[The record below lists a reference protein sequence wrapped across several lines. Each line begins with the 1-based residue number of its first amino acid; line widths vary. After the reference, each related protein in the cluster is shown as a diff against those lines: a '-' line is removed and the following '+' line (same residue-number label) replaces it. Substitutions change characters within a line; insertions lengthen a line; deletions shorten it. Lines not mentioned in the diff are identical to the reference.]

1 MFMKRIKQKEEDDAS
16 KLVYKKGT
24 ERVLLLSSFL
34 IAISILIIGSLVY
47 VFAEREVVKKL
58 KEKDLI
64 YIGQSISAKIDGQ
77 IFQAKETAFLL
88 ANDPAIYDWVSSAE
102 TKTELAGYASKRL
115 QQLVTELEYHNS
127 FIVSALTNH
136 YWSETGKIV
145 EVMSKDNPYNDWFY
159 QTLTS
164 KQRVSVNFD
173 YNISRND
180 TFVFVNALMGDLDQP
195 IGVAGVGFSLE
206 KLSND
211 FKEYK
216 YGKRSNLWLIDKN
229 GKIYLSDN
237 SAHNGNSISNYIPE
251 TIAKDLA
258 LQFNELSPYV
268 IEYENES
275 GQLVD
280 LISYPISATDWK
292 LIFQIPRDETV
303 SFLDTIKFNTVL
315 AMVIFLL
322 SIIFFFYY
330 VSKKI
335 ANPYKLALQINQ
347 QLEEKVAVRTQEL
360 SEKNNKLVDSI
371 DYAKRIQET
380 ILPRRDLFQDIFAE
394 HFLVWQPRDQV
405 GGDFY
410 WLKETEEGYL
420 FAIGDCTG
428 HGVPGA
434 LMTML
439 TISTL
444 NHIVEK
450 EAVRDPAHIL
460 QKLNKSIKKT
470 LNQETRNG
478 PTDDGLDIGLIYFQ
492 KSNTITF
499 AGAKCSLYIKND
511 KQLNVIKA
519 DRKSIGY
526 RRTNSDYEFTK
537 TMVKLEPSDVIYLT
551 TDGLLDQN
559 GENNRPSFG
568 KSKFIE
574 LIENHYHEPISTQKE
589 VFLAAINNYMGNEA
603 QRDDITLFVCKF
615 HSSSKEK

>member
-511 KQLNVIKA
+511 KQLNVIKG